1 MIEKIQQTTPQDC
14 SSAAAQP
21 PSFSKE
27 SPYLIL
33 GALSIIILLNL
44 IAFHGSLSGYFLAD
58 DFAHVDYLKTVFNG
72 NAHLLAQNFY
82 SNWMQTLGTSFYRPF
97 ISLTLAC
104 DYLLWGANPNGFHI
118 SNFIFQT
125 LSSVFLF
132 LALNCMF
139 PALDGKARFLTA
151 FFASAL
157 FACHPLH
164 PEVVSWIIA
173 RVDSVCTTFLF
184 LSLWLYLLSRQ
195 SNGLAAYRF
204 QILSL
209 AAFTLSLMSKEMA
222 ITLPPTIFLYEL
234 VNSFFSH
241 DQTETNSWHNKIKA
255 ALTAT
260 KWHIA
265 FLVLYLSFRTI
276 ALGTLFGGYS
286 GSVGDGLKESIWKRW
301 FQEGCLWRLLFP
313 FNDQVTPP
321 GDFLRLV
328 FKLITAGA
336 FALAIARMFRNRGK
350 TSAPPFALSP
360 FAIFAAGWFVIA
372 LAPTVQVFDI
382 TGNLQGGRF
391 VYLATA
397 PVVLFLSALTFGQ
410 GDPETKKHGNLSF
423 LAALS
428 IGLAIAFICAYS
440 ALATLNNKPWQEAS
454 RAVSNLRACVEKE
467 LAGKPPTAKIA
478 VLNLPPHH
486 KGAHMLYNAAMFSVT
501 LKPPLS
507 KEDLTGRVVTFEP
520 VTFGDANLI
529 NRTRFKNLLADKEL
543 IGVFVWN
550 SDSQKLIAMKDWQS
564 LQTDTPDKASQS
576 VDMKAGYCSLVD
588 INDSMHSP
596 IINVPSSDFD
606 FVDLVLKFEPLNTE
620 ALIEPK
626 GVIFLSWTGAS
637 HPIFGP
643 ERQIALPLRAG
654 GQYEKY
660 RFSVGELKKWIG
672 EGRITGLRIDTS
684 FKPVRLELKSARL
697 VNAEDEIPALW
708 VSPECTSHTDSN
720 GTIYTRQELGP
731 LIYDATK
738 IKNAKSVRYEISA
751 PDSWFEH
758 YSGTLRDTG
767 PSSHIADTGI
777 LADLSSSNFKV
788 GLDALKVPGFYEFR
802 IMALD
807 AAGKPIGYVSNPI
820 NFQLN
825 GSFFKR
831 KINQK

>member
-1 MIEKIQQTTPQDC
+1 
-14 SSAAAQP
+14 
-21 PSFSKE
+21 
-27 SPYLIL
+27 
-33 GALSIIILLNL
+33 
-44 IAFHGSLSGYFLAD
+44 
-58 DFAHVDYLKTVFNG
+58 
-72 NAHLLAQNFY
+72 
-82 SNWMQTLGTSFYRPF
+82 MQTLGTSFYRPF
-97 ISLTLAC
+97 ISLTLAG

-125 LSSVFLF
+125 LSSIFLF
-132 LALNCMF
+132 LSLNCMF
-139 PALDGKARFLTA
+139 PCLDGKARFLTA
-151 FFASAL
+151 FFTSAL

-195 SNGLAAYRF
+195 SQGTAVFRF
-204 QILSL
+204 QIFSL

-241 DQTETNSWHNKIKA
+241 DQTKKESWQNKIKA
-255 ALTAT
+255 ALLAT

-265 FLVLYLSFRTI
+265 LLLLYLGFRTI
-276 ALGTLFGGYS
+276 VLGTLFGGYG

-321 GDFLRLV
+321 GDYLRLV

-336 FALAIARMFRNRGK
+336 FALAIARMFRRNGK
-350 TSAPPFALSP
+350 TSALPFALSP
-360 FAIFAAGWFVIA
+360 FAIFAGGWFVVA

-382 TGNLQGGRF
+382 TSNLQGGRF

-397 PVVLFLSALTFGQ
+397 PVALFLTALTFGQ
-410 GDPETKKHGNLSF
+410 GDPETKKHGNLS
-423 LAALS
+423 LIAALS
-428 IGLAIAFICAYS
+428 IGLAVVFTAAY
-440 ALATLNNKPWQEAS
+440 AMLAVQNNRPWQEAS
-454 RAVSNLRACVEKE
+454 NGVGNLRANVEKI
-467 LAGKPPTAKIA
+467 LAGKPPDSKIA
-478 VLNLPPHH
+478 LLNLPPHH

-507 KEDLTGRVVTFEP
+507 KEDLTRRVVTFEP

-529 NRTRFKNLLADKEL
+529 NRTRFKKLLADKNL

-550 SDSQKLIAMKDWQS
+550 SDSQKLIAMNDRQS
-564 LQTDTPDKASQS
+564 LQTNTLEQASQS
-576 VDMKAGYCSLVD
+576 VDMKAASCNLVD
-588 INDSMHSP
+588 VNDSMHSP
-596 IINVPSSDFD
+596 VIDAPSTDFD
-606 FVDLVLKFEPLNTE
+606 FVDLELKVEPLNTE
-620 ALIEPK
+620 VQIEPSSV
-626 GVIFLSWTGAS
+626 VILSWNSAS

-643 ERQIALPLRAG
+643 ERQIALPLRARG
-654 GQYEKY
+654 KYEKY

-672 EGRITGLRIDTS
+672 EGRITGLKIDTS
-684 FKPVRLELKSARL
+684 FKPVRIELKSARL

-720 GTIYTRQELGP
+720 GTVYTRQELGP
-731 LIYDATK
+731 LIYDAKK

-767 PSSHIADTGI
+767 PSAHIADTGI
-777 LADLSSSNFKV
+777 LADLSSSSYRV

-825 GSFFKR
+825 GSFFKE
-831 KINQK
+831 KKKPK